1 MSKIAFVFPGQGAQ
15 RAGMGKDFYDTFDT
29 AKQIF
34 DDASDWLSLDMKAL
48 CFQENDKLDL
58 TEYTQAAL
66 VTTSLAMAHVI
77 KEKGLI
83 PDVTAGLSLG
93 EYCAIEMAGGM
104 SLKSAV
110 CTVRERGILM
120 EHAVPAG
127 KGGMAAVLGM
137 KAEDIEKNIAS
148 LDGVEIANYNCPGQI
163 VITGEEAAVAKASEK
178 LKEAGAKRILPLQV
192 SGPFHCEMLTGAGE
206 KLSKV
211 LEEIPLREIKIP
223 YVSNVT
229 AQMVTEKEEIKKLLV
244 KQVSSPVRWQQCVET
259 MIENGADTFVEIGPG
274 RTLSGFMRKINRN
287 VTVMNIQ
294 TVEDFW
300 KVTEKLEERREN
312 SVGK

>member
-15 RAGMGKDFYDTFDT
+15 KAGMGKDFYDTFDT

-34 DDASDWLSLDMKAL
+34 DDASNWLSLDMKTL
-48 CFQENDKLDL
+48 CFEENDKLDL

-66 VTTSLAMAHVI
+66 VTTSLAMAHVVR
-77 KEKGLI
+77 EHGLT

-93 EYCAIEMAGGM
+93 EYCAVEMAGGM

-127 KGGMAAVLGM
+127 KGSMAAVLGM

-163 VITGEEAAVAKASEK
+163 VITGKKEGVERAAEL
-178 LKEAGAKRILPLQV
+178 LKNNGAKRVLPLNV
-192 SGPFHCEMLTGAGE
+192 SGPFHSSMLKEAGKELEKILENQEISPLKMPYVTNVTGE
-206 KLSKV
+206 FIQ
-211 LEEIPLREIKIP
+211 EEGEIK
-223 YVSNVT
+223 S
-229 AQMVTEKEEIKKLLV
+229 LLSR
-244 KQVSSPVRWQQCVET
+244 QISSPVKWQQSVEN
-259 MIENGADTFVEIGPG
+259 MISRGVDTFVEIGPG
-274 RTLSGFMRKINRN
+274 KTLTSFIRKINRE
-287 VTVMNIQ
+287 VSVYSIQ
-294 TVEDFW
+294 TVDDME
-300 KVTEKLEERREN
+300 KVIQAVKEQN
-312 SVGK
+312 V

>member
-15 RAGMGKDFYDTFDT
+15 KAGMGKDFYDTFDT

-34 DDASDWLSLDMKAL
+34 DDVSNWLSLDMKTL
-48 CFQENDKLDL
+48 CFEENDKLDL

-66 VTTSLAMAHVI
+66 VTTSLAMAHVVR
-77 KEKGLI
+77 EHGLT

-93 EYCAIEMAGGM
+93 EYCAVEMAGGM

-127 KGGMAAVLGM
+127 KGSMAAVLGM

-163 VITGEEAAVAKASEK
+163 VITGKKEGVERAAEL
-178 LKEAGAKRILPLQV
+178 LKNNGAKRVLPLNV
-192 SGPFHCEMLTGAGE
+192 SGPFHSSMLKEAGKELEKILENQEISPLKMPYVTNVTGE
-206 KLSKV
+206 FIQ
-211 LEEIPLREIKIP
+211 EEGEIKP
-223 YVSNVT
+223 
-229 AQMVTEKEEIKKLLV
+229 LLSR
-244 KQVSSPVRWQQCVET
+244 QISSPVKWQQSVEN
-259 MIENGADTFVEIGPG
+259 MISRGVDTFVEIGPG
-274 RTLSGFMRKINRN
+274 KTLTSFIRKINRE
-287 VTVMNIQ
+287 VSVYSIQ
-294 TVEDFW
+294 TVDDME
-300 KVTEKLEERREN
+300 KVIQAVKEQKL
-312 SVGK
+312 

>member
-15 RAGMGKDFYDTFDT
+15 KAGMGKDFYDTFDT

-34 DDASDWLSLDMKAL
+34 DDASNWLSLDMKTL
-48 CFQENDKLDL
+48 CFEENDKLDL

-66 VTTSLAMAHVI
+66 VTTSLAMAHVVR
-77 KEKGLI
+77 EHGLT

-93 EYCAIEMAGGM
+93 EYCAVEMAGGM

-127 KGGMAAVLGM
+127 KGSMAAVLGM

-163 VITGEEAAVAKASEK
+163 VITGKKEGVERAAEL
-178 LKEAGAKRILPLQV
+178 LKNNGAKRVLPLNV
-192 SGPFHCEMLTGAGE
+192 SGPFHSSMLKEAGKELEKILENQEISPLKMPYVTNVTGE
-206 KLSKV
+206 FIQ
-211 LEEIPLREIKIP
+211 EEGEIKP
-223 YVSNVT
+223 
-229 AQMVTEKEEIKKLLV
+229 LLSR
-244 KQVSSPVRWQQCVET
+244 QISSPVKWQQSVEN
-259 MIENGADTFVEIGPG
+259 MISRGVDTFVEIGPG
-274 RTLSGFMRKINRN
+274 KTLTSFIRKINRE
-287 VTVMNIQ
+287 VSVYSIQ
-294 TVEDFW
+294 TVDDME
-300 KVTEKLEERREN
+300 KVIQAVKEQN
-312 SVGK
+312 V